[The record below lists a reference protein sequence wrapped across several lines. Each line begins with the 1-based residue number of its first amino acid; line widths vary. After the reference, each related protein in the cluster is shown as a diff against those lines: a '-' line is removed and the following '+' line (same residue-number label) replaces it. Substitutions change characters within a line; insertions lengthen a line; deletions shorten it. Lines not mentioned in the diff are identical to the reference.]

1 VIFDRGANRQSPS
14 RQVRIPVRDAA
25 GALLGF
31 VGYQAAAAAVYRGQ
45 AFWRG
50 TGRAKYIMVMA
61 TAGRTGWM
69 MPPSTEA
76 EPLPGRLFGQPRQ
89 HSRAPSWRIT
99 PDLPSSAPSVGSGGG
114 RRYVPQAAAGIF
126 ELPGPSQTS
135 HECV

>member
-1 VIFDRGANRQSPS
+1 MTYHQWANRQSPG

-76 EPLPGRLFGQPRQ
+76 EPLPGRLFGRPRR
-89 HSRAPSWRIT
+89 HSQAPSWQTAPTSPSTLLRASDGGCGNT
-99 PDLPSSAPSVGSGGG
+99 PAT
-114 RRYVPQAAAGIF
+114 AAGIF
-126 ELPGPSQTS
+126 EEAPL
-135 HECV
+135 

>member
-1 VIFDRGANRQSPS
+1 M
-14 RQVRIPVRDAA
+14 RDAA
-25 GALLGF
+25 GALMGR
-31 VGYQAAAAAVYRGQ
+31 VSMVSARAAVEAGK
-45 AFWRG
+45 ACWRG
-50 TGRAKYIMVMA
+50 RGR
-61 TAGRTGWM
+61 GRYLRLAEAADGATGWM

-76 EPLPGRLFGQPRQ
+76 EQLPGRLFGQPRQ